1 MATQPVLV
9 DINLNKNELQNAV
22 IQNLASAPATPKAG
36 QIWYNSTDNLLYFYN
51 GTTTKPV
58 GYLPPAT
65 ANVLGGVM
73 IGTNINVDG
82 NGKISV
88 YSATNA
94 IAGLL
99 RIATDVEAST
109 GTAEGVA
116 VNPKQL
122 ASAIATALVGALVYK
137 GTWAITTSTTDFS
150 GITLPVKQG
159 YMYAVTGTG
168 PATVGGIEWN
178 PGDYIVM
185 DADVAVGGTIT
196 QVHKIDNSEASDIVR
211 LDAAQTLTNK
221 TINADNNTITNLE
234 TDNFKTGVVRTSS
247 DGIRAVS
254 SASDTC
260 VVTEKAIA
268 NAAYITKFSTNNP
281 SLSSTGGVC
290 IWTISNTLGSTDV
303 GVFVREISS
312 NEIVQCEVT
321 QTASTITIKINST
334 STIPSGTYSAIVI
347 G

>member
-1 MATQPVLV
+1 MATKPVLV
-9 DINLNKNELQNAV
+9 DINMNNNEIQNVVLQN
-22 IQNLASAPATPKAG
+22 LSSTPTSVKAG
-36 QIWYNSTDNLLYFYN
+36 KIWYNSVDNLVYFHN
-51 GTTTKPV
+51 GTSAIPV

-65 ANVLGGVM
+65 TATLGGV
-73 IGTNINVDG
+73 IVGTNIAVASDG
-82 NGKISV
+82 TISV
-88 YSATNA
+88 ASATNA
-94 IAGLL
+94 IAGIL
-99 RIATDVEAST
+99 RLATDAEAST

-178 PGDYIVM
+178 PGDYLVI
-185 DADVAVGGTIT
+185 DADVPAGGTIT

-211 LDAAQTLTNK
+211 LNTTQTITNK

-234 TDNFKTGVVRTSS
+234 TDNFKSGVVRTSS
-247 DGIRAVS
+247 DGIRPAS

-260 VVTEKAIA
+260 LVTEKAVSSA
-268 NAAYITKFSTNNP
+268 GYITKFSVNNP
-281 SLSSTGGVC
+281 SLSSSSGVC
-290 IWTISNTLGSTDV
+290 TWTVTNTIGSIDV

-312 NEIVQCEVT
+312 NEIVQCDIT
-321 QTASTITIKINST
+321 QTASTITIKMNS
-334 STIPSGTYSAIVI
+334 SNTIPAGTYSAIVI